1 MARILTGI
9 QTSGRQHLG
18 NVLGAIKPAID
29 LANKKD
35 NDAFLFIAD
44 LHSLTSVKEKEIRKE
59 NLMVTAAA
67 WMACGLD
74 SNKVVFYSQSDLP
87 QCTELTWYLNCFTP
101 FPMLA
106 NAHSFKDK
114 SDRLSDVNAGLFDYP
129 VLMASDILLYHVKE
143 DVFVI
148 PESIIDEGVMTIPG
162 TDGQK
167 MSKSYGNVIDIFLPE
182 KQLKKQVMS
191 IITDSLSVEEE
202 KDPNSCNV
210 VNIYRLLAS
219 NDSIKEMENNY
230 RSGGYGYGH
239 AKIALY
245 ELLLE
250 KFSDERR
257 RFDTLMKNQ
266 NEIKD
271 ALRLGASKARL
282 VADETLRKV
291 KNSLG
296 YV

>member
-1 MARILTGI
+1 
-9 QTSGRQHLG
+9 
-18 NVLGAIKPAID
+18 
-29 LANKKD
+29 
-35 NDAFLFIAD
+35 
-44 LHSLTSVKEKEIRKE
+44 
-59 NLMVTAAA
+59 
-67 WMACGLD
+67 
-74 SNKVVFYSQSDLP
+74 
-87 QCTELTWYLNCFTP
+87 
-101 FPMLA
+101 
-106 NAHSFKDK
+106 
-114 SDRLSDVNAGLFDYP
+114 
-129 VLMASDILLYHVKE
+129 
-143 DVFVI
+143 
-148 PESIIDEGVMTIPG
+148 MTIPG

-250 KFSDERR
+250 KFSEERR